1 MKTLRLKPAF
11 LLSIVAM
18 LVIAPQTFAQELPK
32 NITKDDLA
40 KNNKFFIELA
50 SKRSKH
56 LVFCSPIGDLYTR
69 KARL

>member
-18 LVIAPQTFAQELPK
+18 LVIAPQTFGQELPK

-40 KNNKFFIELA
+40 KNNKLFIELA
-50 SKRSKH
+50 SKALKTSCFLFSDR
-56 LVFCSPIGDLYTR
+56 
-69 KARL
+69 